1 MSARYETV
9 IGIEI
14 HVQLKTA
21 SKMFCRCPTDIE
33 GAPPNSRTCPICLGL
48 PGTLPVAN
56 RRAVELVLETGMAL
70 EAEIVP
76 VTRWDRKNYFY
87 PDLPKGYQISQYEL
101 PLTRNGR
108 LAFETSEGPV
118 TVGIR
123 RAHLEEDTARLVHAA
138 DPGGRRVS
146 LVDFNRSGMPLME
159 IVTEPD
165 LRTPEQARRYAEE
178 LRLLLRAIGASD
190 AEMEQGQMRVEANVS
205 IRPVGEAA
213 FGTRAEVKNMNSFRS
228 VERAIAYEVERQERV
243 LDAGEPLVQE
253 TRGWD
258 DDRGVTYTMRIK
270 EGSDD
275 YRYFPEPDLPP
286 LRADPAWLEEIRGRL
301 PELPAARRGRYT
313 AGLGLSPYDARVIVA
328 DAGATALFEETLAAA
343 GGLGL
348 AGVTPK
354 LVANWV
360 SGEYLRLAKQA
371 TGEEVE
377 LAESAGA
384 AARVRPEELARLIGL
399 VADGSLSGTSA
410 KQVFE
415 RHFTAGEPV
424 EAIVTDLGLT
434 QISDRDALAAAVEDV
449 IAANAAAVADYRAGR
464 QQALGFL
471 VGQVMRATRGRA
483 NAALVAE
490 LLRGGLDD
498 GGTTG

>member
-1 MSARYETV
+1 M
-9 IGIEI
+9 
-14 HVQLKTA
+14 
-21 SKMFCRCPTDIE
+21 
-33 GAPPNSRTCPICLGL
+33 
-48 PGTLPVAN
+48 
-56 RRAVELVLETGMAL
+56 
-70 EAEIVP
+70 
-76 VTRWDRKNYFY
+76 
-87 PDLPKGYQISQYEL
+87 
-101 PLTRNGR
+101 
-108 LAFETSEGPV
+108 

-286 LRADPAWLEEIRGRL
+286 LRTE
-301 PELPAARRGRYT
+301 AARRGRYT